1 MEDIEDLLIGSAT
14 PPGFRLPL
22 AAAVGV
28 GTKRNQLSSSS
39 LSPSPAIPGTQ
50 VPFPTSLPPPSSS
63 SSSSFFFLFFVPSA
77 QTIFIKTFGCSHNQA
92 SAAPFYILS
101 YLRIYYDFIFDLNR
115 VTVNIWLVSF
125 LLLAIH

>member
-50 VPFPTSLPPPSSS
+50 VPFPTSLPP

-92 SAAPFYILS
+92 SAAPFCILS